1 MVSSA
6 HPGSPCSSYLPCYFT
21 YNPPVYDHFSVETPS
36 AASPI
41 YTPSPSSQQPDCDP
55 SHPLLSYRPTPP
67 QQQQRATNMASSD
80 LMRMQ
85 SNAAHASPIRP
96 RPVPQQ
102 NLLQVTSDD
111 STTSSN
117 SSNRSSSTSSSN
129 SGCSSRTSLDM
140 FSSPEAARCSRCQS
154 TSSVDLRTG
163 KSNMVQ
169 YGLNLWY
176 CSRCA
181 GMVGLVQ
188 R

>member
-1 MVSSA
+1 MVSSTQ
-6 HPGSPCSSYLPCYFT
+6 PGSPCSSYLPCYFT

-36 AASPI
+36 ASP
-41 YTPSPSSQQPDCDP
+41 TPIHSPGQPDCDP
-55 SHPLLSYRPTPP
+55 SHPLLSYRPP
-67 QQQQRATNMASSD
+67 QQATNMASSD

-85 SNAAHASPIRP
+85 SAAAHHTSPIRP

-102 NLLQVTSDD
+102 NMLQVTSDD
-111 STTSSN
+111 SINTSS

-129 SGCSSRTSLDM
+129 SSSSSRTSLDM
-140 FSSPEAARCSRCQS
+140 FSAPEIARCSRCQS
-154 TSSVDLRTG
+154 TSSVDLKTG

>member
-1 MVSSA
+1 MVSSTTT
-6 HPGSPCSSYLPCYFT
+6 PGSPCSSYLPCYFT
-21 YNPPVYDHFSVETPS
+21 YTPPTYDHFSVETPS
-36 AASPI
+36 ASP
-41 YTPSPSSQQPDCDP
+41 TPIHSPGQPDCDP
-55 SHPLLSYRPTPP
+55 SHPLLSYRPPH
-67 QQQQRATNMASSD
+67 QQATTMASSD

-85 SNAAHASPIRP
+85 SNAAQVAPIRP

-111 STTSSN
+111 SITSSN

>member
-1 MVSSA
+1 MVSCNQ
-6 HPGSPCSSYLPCYFT
+6 PGSPSSLSHLPCYFT
-21 YNPPVYDHFSVETPS
+21 YTPPVYDHSSVETPS
-36 AASPI
+36 TSPI
-41 YTPSPSSQQPDCDP
+41 HSPGQPDCDP
-55 SHPLLSYRPTPP
+55 AHPLLSYHPP
-67 QQQQRATNMASSD
+67 QATNMASTD

-85 SNAAHASPIRP
+85 SAAAHASPIRP

-111 STTSSN
+111 SIN
-117 SSNRSSSTSSSN
+117 SSSASERSSSTSSSN
-129 SGCSSRTSLDM
+129 SSSSSRTSLDM
-140 FSSPEAARCSRCQS
+140 FSAPEVARCSRCQS
-154 TSSVDLRTG
+154 TSSIDLKTG